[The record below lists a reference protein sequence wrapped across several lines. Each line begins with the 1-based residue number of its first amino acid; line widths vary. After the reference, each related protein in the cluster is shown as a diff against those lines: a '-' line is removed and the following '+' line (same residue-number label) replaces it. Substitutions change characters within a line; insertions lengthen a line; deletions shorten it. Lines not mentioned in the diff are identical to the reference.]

1 MEINLQQPKI
11 SQLDQLLIDVGFA
24 ARQKFGKTPFRVWY
38 VMLNEKAWKGIVIN
52 TASKIKLAEGP
63 VRSTLN
69 GSLASFKAQLEKSPT
84 KTLNSGS

>member
-1 MEINLQQPKI
+1 MQQPKI

-24 ARQKFGKTPFRVWY
+24 ARQKFGKTPFRIWY
-38 VMLNEKAWKGIVIN
+38 VMLNETAWKGIIIH
-52 TASKIKLAEGP
+52 TERKIKLTEGP

-69 GSLASFKAQLEKSPT
+69 GSLASLKALLEKSPT